1 MPHTGQAGVNQLGGV
16 FVNGRP
22 LPDCVRR
29 RIVELALMG
38 VRPCDIS
45 RQLLVSHG
53 CVSKILTR
61 FYETGSIR
69 PGSVGGSKTKQVATP
84 TVVKKILRFKQENPS
99 MFAWEIRD
107 QLLSQRICDPQTI
120 PSVSS
125 VNRILRNGGLWTD
138 DALTNVPNNNSNA
151 NNSSGSQNGT
161 DIVRDRQIAPNHSS
175 KTLPTSPIYGAN
187 EFLASYRYSLGSN
200 HLAST
205 LPNST
210 ITSNLSEN
218 STKLVQYASSA
229 ESCKASSE
237 SYNTSSIPT
246 NDSNEMVHPSMTQYY
261 KHWIWSRNL
270 FCPQL
275 ANSNYS
281 YSNGN
286 QLLSHNLHNNN
297 FNSHNNNNS
306 ESLNSNSPGQIT
318 EINSDDSLE
327 SQENDKVKKK
337 TSRKRN
343 PYSIEEL
350 LKKPEK
356 KRKINN
362 KKEIFETVTSEEI
375 SDEINLN
382 IEVCD

>member
-84 TVVKKILRFKQENPS
+84 TVVRKILRFKQENPS

-107 QLLSQRICDPQTI
+107 QLLSQRICDPSTI

-138 DALTNVPNNNSNA
+138 DAIPTNTTSINNNNNNSSSSNGQSSSAESDSFSQLKALSVPIQPTIYGTNDFLNSYKYSLGVNYSSTSSNA
-151 NNSSGSQNGT
+151 TITSN
-161 DIVRDRQIAPNHSS
+161 IVDSAQ
-175 KTLPTSPIYGAN
+175 KLVQFPTSPIPCKIPENY
-187 EFLASYRYSLGSN
+187 
-200 HLAST
+200 AST
-205 LPNST
+205 TMSGSSNNSNCNNNINNST
-210 ITSNLSEN
+210 SL
-218 STKLVQYASSA
+218 
-229 ESCKASSE
+229 
-237 SYNTSSIPT
+237 
-246 NDSNEMVHPSMTQYY
+246 YY
-261 KHWIWSRNL
+261 KHWIWRSRNI
-270 FCPQL
+270 FYPQL
-275 ANSNYS
+275 AHLSSYPDMSPPSNKT
-281 YSNGN
+281 
-286 QLLSHNLHNNN
+286 
-297 FNSHNNNNS
+297 
-306 ESLNSNSPGQIT
+306 ESTNSNSPAQIA
-318 EINSDDSLE
+318 EINSDDSLDSHDNE
-327 SQENDKVKKK
+327 KLKTT

-356 KRKINN
+356 RRKIADENFN
-362 KKEIFETVTSEEI
+362 EKAGENEVETNEEV
-375 SDEINLN
+375 NLN
-382 IEVCD
+382 VDVCD